1 MKTKLFK
8 KIILSFLCIG
18 VGVVSILPSIA
29 WAATVW
35 TQAPSYEN
43 QFRNKLLNEKGVY
56 DAKDKFN
63 LDRTKSLKDNITR
76 LFSPQNDKSLI
87 WEYIKE
93 IMIGITILF
102 IAWAGIDF
110 LLNTNN
116 PAKLKSAR
124 MSLLYILAWGF
135 LVYAAVWIVGS
146 LFNLSGNSGP
156 ADVLTYTL
164 TQKLFFTILSFLK
177 AGAFFLAIIMA
188 VVYGYQMIT
197 AMDKDELATK
207 ARKGIMNILLALV
220 GMKVID
226 FIYFIAQEQ
235 TFGTKLQTLLLNTA
249 KILWWGMGA
258 IMVAVLIYG
267 WFRYISAQGDEAK
280 AKDAQKMIIK
290 IFYAVLI
297 VFMFLLITRQ
307 IIDAFTK

>member
-1 MKTKLFK
+1 MKTNLLK
-8 KIILSFLCIG
+8 KIFLSFLCIG
-18 VGVVSILPSIA
+18 VGMASVLPSIVW
-29 WAATVW
+29 WAMATNV
-35 TQAPSYEN
+35 PSYEKN
-43 QFRNKLLNEKGVY
+43 FRDELLDKGAIY
-56 DAKDKFN
+56 DGKKDFEI
-63 LDRTKSLKDNITR
+63 DRTKSLKENIEW
-76 LFSPQNDKSLI
+76 LFSPNNGESII
-87 WEYIKE
+87 WKYIKE

-110 LLNTNN
+110 LTHTND
-116 PAKLKSAR
+116 PAKLKSSR
-124 MSLLYILAWGF
+124 MSMLYILVWGF
-135 LVYAAVWIVGS
+135 LIYSAVWIVGS
-146 LFNLSGNSGP
+146 LFDLSGNSGP

-197 AMDKDELATK
+197 AMDKDELAIK
-207 ARKGIMNILLALV
+207 ARKGIMNVLLALV
-220 GMKVID
+220 GIKVID

-235 TFGTKLQTLLLNTA
+235 TFGTKMQTLLFNAA
-249 KILWWGMGA
+249 KMLWWAMGG

-267 WFRYISAQGDEAK
+267 WFRYISAQGDETK
-280 AKDAQKMIIK
+280 AKDAQKMITK

-307 IIDAFTK
+307 IIEAFTK

>member
-8 KIILSFLCIG
+8 KIVLTFLSIG
-18 VGVVSILPSIA
+18 VGVASILPSIA

-43 QFRNKLLNEKGVY
+43 QFRNPLLDEKGVY

-135 LVYAAVWIVGS
+135 LVYAAVWIVSS
-146 LFNLSGNSGP
+146 LFNLSGSVNP
-156 ADVLTYTL
+156 ADELTRTL
-164 TQKLFFTILSFLK
+164 TQNIFFESRCILFGNHHGCSLWISD
-177 AGAFFLAIIMA
+177 
-188 VVYGYQMIT
+188 
-197 AMDKDELATK
+197 DKCH
-207 ARKGIMNILLALV
+207 G
-220 GMKVID
+220 
-226 FIYFIAQEQ
+226 
-235 TFGTKLQTLLLNTA
+235 
-249 KILWWGMGA
+249 
-258 IMVAVLIYG
+258 
-267 WFRYISAQGDEAK
+267 
-280 AKDAQKMIIK
+280 
-290 IFYAVLI
+290 
-297 VFMFLLITRQ
+297 
-307 IIDAFTK
+307 